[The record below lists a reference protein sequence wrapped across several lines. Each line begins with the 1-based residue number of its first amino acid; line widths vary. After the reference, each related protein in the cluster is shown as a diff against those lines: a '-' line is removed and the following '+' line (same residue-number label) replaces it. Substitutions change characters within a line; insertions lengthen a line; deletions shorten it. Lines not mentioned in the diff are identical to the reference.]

1 MNQIPE
7 IRIDRDIPTL
17 YVDGKPFQAFA
28 GEVHNSA
35 AYDSEKME
43 KEIWQKMDQNH
54 LNTLIV
60 PVYWETLEPEEG
72 RYDFALAD
80 ALLEQAARYEK
91 KLILLWFGL
100 WKNAESA
107 YVPVWMKTDTE
118 TYFRAEMYGGE
129 RLNTISPLCMAAVEK
144 DAAAF
149 ARLMAHIRETDR
161 NHTVIM
167 MQVENEVGLL
177 GTERDYCS
185 QAERLFAGPV
195 PERLLDAAEK
205 AGWVCTEEICAEK
218 LCTGKIRAAGKSGW
232 AEIFGEDASEI
243 FSAWC
248 FASALEKIASAGR
261 TEYSLP
267 CYANVWLKQFP
278 WYAGSYP
285 SGGPVEDM
293 LWVWKAAA
301 PSLCTIAPDIYVSYV
316 PDIMETYCRPDNPLL
331 IPEVRKDAV
340 TASYAFYAF
349 MNYHALCYAPFGIED
364 LWREEPFRL
373 PAEVMDALKLDPLSF
388 DLTGTKEALGEVY
401 RLLGELQPLYLKYRG
416 TPHLKCFLKKAEG
429 EQGCYLKFC
438 SYDIEI
444 QYFPQNAGAPVS
456 AGAVFEL
463 DENRFLIIGM
473 MCSVRF
479 HTKPGSHEKA
489 EYLRKETGT
498 YRDGEWT
505 CGQRQNGDEKMVTMM
520 YSIPGCVKVD
530 LFRY

>member
-1 MNQIPE
+1 MNVISE
-7 IRIDRDIPTL
+7 IKSDRGIPTL
-17 YVDGKPFQAFA
+17 YVEGNPFQAFA

-35 AYDSEKME
+35 AYDPKKME
-43 KEIWQKMDQNH
+43 KEIWQKMDQIH

-72 RYDFALAD
+72 RYDFTLVD
-80 ALLEQAARYEK
+80 TLLEQAARYGK

-107 YVPVWMKTDTE
+107 YVPAWMKKDTK
-118 TYFRAEMYGGE
+118 TCFRAEMYGGE
-129 RLNTISPLCMAAVEK
+129 RLNTISPFCMAAVEK

-177 GTERDYCS
+177 GTDRDYCP
-185 QAERLFAGPV
+185 Q
-195 PERLLDAAEK
+195 AEK
-205 AGWVCTEEICAEK
+205 AFAETVPDCLLAAAGQAGWIRRDEMNAAERPGWV
-218 LCTGKIRAAGKSGW
+218 
-232 AEIFGEDASEI
+232 EIFGEDASEI

-248 FASALEKIASAGR
+248 FASALEKIALAGR
-261 TEYSLP
+261 KEYPLP

-285 SGGPVEDM
+285 SGGPVEDI
-293 LWVWKAAA
+293 LWVWKTAA

-316 PDIMETYCRPDNPLL
+316 ADVMETYCRTDNPLL

-349 MNYHALCYAPFGIED
+349 MNHHALCYAPFGIED
-364 LWREEPFRL
+364 LWQEEEIRL
-373 PAEVMDALKLDPLSF
+373 PAQVMDALKLDPLSF
-388 DLTGTKEALGEVY
+388 DLAGTKETLGEVY
-401 RLLGELQPLYLKYRG
+401 RLLGEIQPMYLKYRG
-416 TPHLKCFLKKAEG
+416 TPHLKCFLKKTAG
-429 EQGCYLKFC
+429 EQGCYLKFG
-438 SYDIEI
+438 SYDVEI
-444 QYFPQNAGAPVS
+444 QYFPHTAGAPAS

-473 MCSVRF
+473 MCSVKF
-479 HTKPGSHEKA
+479 HTKPGDHRKA
-489 EYLRKETGT
+489 DFLRKETGT
-498 YRDGEWT
+498 FRNGEWECT
-505 CGQRQNGDEKMVTMM
+505 QRQNGDEKIVTMI
-520 YSIPGCVKVD
+520 YSMPGCVKIEM
-530 LFRY
+530 FKY